1 MPERPEHADTCTAV
15 GPGCPV
21 EATLYGYYP
30 SLPWNAFFVGFFGL
44 CCLINLVLG
53 IRYRTWTY
61 MIALCLGCLAE
72 AAGYYG
78 RVMMHDNPYDDI
90 GFQIQICLLIISPA
104 FVSAGIYLTL
114 KHFTLT
120 FGASWSRLRPAW
132 YTYIFITGD
141 LISLVLQGAGGGLAA
156 TADNG
161 SSTQDL
167 GTNLM
172 IAGVIFQVVI
182 LSVFGYLLTEY
193 TLRTYRRRDKLS
205 VAATEILRSTK
216 FRLFVAGVMVA
227 YLAIFTRCVY
237 RIPELTGGWG
247 SELMR
252 NEPEFIALEGV
263 MITLAVFTLT
273 LFHPGFCFPVLGAKQ
288 AAKYASINSK
298 DVDAESSVEMLPR
311 GDTTYEPYSHRSV

>member
-1 MPERPEHADTCTAV
+1 MPERPEHLDTCTAV

-44 CCLINLVLG
+44 CCVLNLGLG
-53 IRYRTWTY
+53 IRYKTWTY
-61 MIALCLGCLAE
+61 MIALCLGCGAE
-72 AAGYYG
+72 AAGYIG
-78 RVMMHDNPYDDI
+78 RVMMHNNPYNDI

-120 FGASWSRLRPAW
+120 FGESWSRLRPAW

-141 LISLVLQGAGGGLAA
+141 IISLVLQGAGGGLAA

-161 SSTQDL
+161 TSTQDL

-182 LSVFGYLLTEY
+182 LSIFGYLLAEY

-205 VAATEILRSTK
+205 MAATEILISTK
-216 FRLFVAGVMVA
+216 FRCFVAGVLVA

-247 SELMR
+247 NELMR

-273 LFHPGFCFPVLGAKQ
+273 IFHPGYCFPVLAKGQ
-288 AAKYASINSK
+288 AAKYASIGRK
-298 DVDAESSVEMLPR
+298 DLDAESSVEMIPQHN
-311 GDTTYEPYSHRSV
+311 TAYEPYREA

>member
-1 MPERPEHADTCTAV
+1 MSDADTCTAV

-21 EATLYGYYP
+21 EETLYGYYP
-30 SLPWNAFFVGFFGL
+30 NLGWNAFFVGFFGL
-44 CCLINLVLG
+44 CCIINLALG

-61 MIALCLGCLAE
+61 MIALCLGCAAE

-78 RVMMHDNPYDDI
+78 RVMMNHNPYDSI

-104 FVSAGIYLTL
+104 FISAGIYLTL
-114 KHFTLT
+114 KHFALT
-120 FGASWSRLRPAW
+120 FGESWSRLRPAW
-132 YTYIFITGD
+132 YTYIFISGD
-141 LISLVLQGAGGGLAA
+141 IISLVLQGAGGGLAA

-172 IAGVIFQVVI
+172 IAGVVFQVVI
-182 LSVFGYLLTEY
+182 LSIFGYLLTEY
-193 TLRTYRRRDKLS
+193 SLRTYRRRGQLS
-205 VAATEILRSTK
+205 VAATEILRSLK
-216 FRLFVAGVMVA
+216 FRLFAGGVMVA
-227 YLAIFTRCVY
+227 YLAIYTRCVY

-263 MITLAVFTLT
+263 MITLAVLMLT
-273 LFHPGFCFPVLGAKQ
+273 LFHPGICFPVLGAKQ
-288 AAKYASINSK
+288 AEKYAALNRK
-298 DVDAESSVEMLPR
+298 DLDAESSVEMLPQ
-311 GDTTYEPYSHRSV
+311 GTAYEPYAHRSV

>member
-1 MPERPEHADTCTAV
+1 
-15 GPGCPV
+15 
-21 EATLYGYYP
+21 
-30 SLPWNAFFVGFFGL
+30 
-44 CCLINLVLG
+44 
-53 IRYRTWTY
+53 
-61 MIALCLGCLAE
+61 
-72 AAGYYG
+72 
-78 RVMMHDNPYDDI
+78 MMNNNPYDDI

-104 FVSAGIYLTL
+104 FISAGIYLTL

-120 FGASWSRLRPAW
+120 FGESWSRLRPAW

-141 LISLVLQGAGGGLAA
+141 IISLILQGAGGGLAA

-161 SSTQDL
+161 TSTQDL

-182 LSVFGYLLTEY
+182 LSIFGYLLSEY

-205 VAATEILRSTK
+205 MAATEILRSLK
-216 FRLFVAGVMVA
+216 FRLFVGGVMIA
-227 YLAIFTRCVY
+227 YLAIYTRCVY

-263 MITLAVFTLT
+263 MITLAVLTLT
-273 LFHPGFCFPVLGAKQ
+273 LFHPGIFFPVLGAKQ
-288 AAKYASINSK
+288 AERYAALNRK
-298 DVDAESSVEMLPR
+298 DVDGESSVEMLPR
-311 GDTTYEPYSHRSV
+311 DTAYEPYTHRSV

>member
-1 MPERPEHADTCTAV
+1 MISILHTRASERPAPLKECTEI

-30 SLPWNAFFVGFFGL
+30 SLGWNAFFVGFFGL
-44 CCLINLVLG
+44 CCVFNLGFG

-61 MIALCLGCLAE
+61 MIALCLGCGAE
-72 AAGYYG
+72 AAGYAG
-78 RVMMHDNPYDDI
+78 RVMMHSNPYDDI

-104 FVSAGIYLTL
+104 FISAGIYLTL
-114 KHFTLT
+114 KYFTLT
-120 FGASWSRLRPAW
+120 FGESWSRLRPAW

-141 LISLVLQGAGGGLAA
+141 FISLVLQGAGGGLAA
-156 TADNG
+156 SGDSG
-161 SSTQDL
+161 SSMQDL

-182 LSVFGYLLTEY
+182 LTVFGYLLAEY

-205 VAATEILRSTK
+205 VAATEILRSKK
-216 FRLFVAGVMVA
+216 FRLFVAGVMTA

-247 SELMR
+247 NPLMR

-263 MITLAVFTLT
+263 MITIAALTLT
-273 LFHPGFCFPVLGAKQ
+273 VFHPGICFPVLGVKQ
-288 AAKYASINSK
+288 AAKYKSINRK
-298 DVDAESSVEMLPR
+298 DNDESSVEMLPQEN
-311 GDTTYEPYSHRSV
+311 TAY